1 MAFEKRGTQL
11 VLTAGWLACEPP
23 SRSRSGMEAPAF
35 LRPRRHSEP
44 GLFCFNR
51 QGTVAQACDSRSRM
65 SFDALKYRGDGLL
78 KLRRETPSA
87 KVARKL
93 LVEQHLKP
101 AKTITDIKRKMVGRQ
116 VSGTSLRRS
125 PL

>member
-1 MAFEKRGTQL
+1 
-11 VLTAGWLACEPP
+11 
-23 SRSRSGMEAPAF
+23 
-35 LRPRRHSEP
+35 
-44 GLFCFNR
+44 
-51 QGTVAQACDSRSRM
+51 M
-65 SFDALKYRGDGLL
+65 SFDALKYCGDGLL

-93 LVEQHLKP
+93 LAEQHLNP

-116 VSGTSLRRS
+116 DSGTSLRRS